1 MYEDNNM
8 KTAKLFKNGRS
19 QALRLPKN
27 FQFTGNDVY
36 IQKHGDAVILVP
48 RDKLWDVFLSGLQSF
63 SDDIFEEDRD
73 QGKEQIRE
81 QL

>member
-1 MYEDNNM
+1 M

-19 QALRLPKN
+19 QAIRLPKD

-48 RDKLWDVFLSGLQSF
+48 HEKLWDIFFSGLNSF
-63 SDDIFEEDRD
+63 SEDYLEDGRD
-73 QGKEQIRE
+73 QGNEQIRE
-81 QL
+81 SL